1 MRFVIVGAGAMGSL
15 FASHIAQAEPETW
28 VYDVWKEHIAAIQAS
43 GLRVKHGASERTVR
57 LRAISEAAQ
66 AGRADVILLFVKY
79 NQTREALGAAR
90 PLVGADTVLMTLQNG
105 LGNVELIRE
114 LFPANPLFYGF
125 TTLTSEL
132 LGPGRIE
139 ASYAGQGDTFVW
151 SADGARHPQLDEI
164 CALLN
169 RGGIH
174 TTVAPDIELMIW
186 KKLIVNCCLNTLCA
200 VTGLSVGQLA
210 DRPESW
216 PILEGLADE
225 IVGAAQRKGIALE
238 RAAAHSFLRSVAEEA
253 RNHFP
258 SMLIDVRHRRITE
271 IECLNGAVL
280 RECARHGLAA
290 PYNQTLYSL
299 IRVIESSYGT

>member
-15 FASHIAQAEPETW
+15 FASHIAEVESDTW
-28 VYDVWKEHIAAIQAS
+28 VCDVWKEHVAAIQAS
-43 GLRVKHGASERTVR
+43 GLRVKQGAGEKSVR
-57 LRAISEAAQ
+57 MHATTDPVQ
-66 AGRADVILLFVKY
+66 AGRADAVLLFVKY
-79 NQTREALGAAR
+79 NQTREALAAAR
-90 PLVGADTVLMTLQNG
+90 PLVGAGTVLMTLQNG

-139 ASYAGQGDTFVW
+139 ASYAGQGDTFLW
-151 SADGARHPQLDEI
+151 SADGVRHAKLDKV

-169 RGGIH
+169 KAGIH

-200 VTGLSVGQLA
+200 VTGLSVGQLS

-216 PILEGLADE
+216 PVLEGLADE

-280 RECARHGLAA
+280 RECARHGIAA